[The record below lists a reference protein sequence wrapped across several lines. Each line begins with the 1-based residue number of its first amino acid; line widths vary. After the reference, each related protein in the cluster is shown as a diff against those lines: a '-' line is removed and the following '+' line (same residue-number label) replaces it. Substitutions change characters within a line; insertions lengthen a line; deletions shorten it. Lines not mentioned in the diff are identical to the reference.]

1 MLLFHLEEMTNSR
14 ISSCKK
20 RRHISPKMNF
30 ISFSFILF
38 VFFSGGERDCVGSDN
53 DEIKV
58 VAACFMVT
66 GYCSNVSCSN

>member
-1 MLLFHLEEMTNSR
+1 
-14 ISSCKK
+14 
-20 RRHISPKMNF
+20 MNF